1 MAEVSAVRV
10 ERVADPSAVLAHK
23 MAIEGYARA
32 GLEEPSFDLAHEL
45 ARDFGVAFAAWGP
58 APAPI
63 GVLMGWCVADE
74 LHVLSVVVDPPRRR
88 LGAGRALTEAAIE
101 HARASGMRLVL
112 LEVRRHNTA
121 AIRLYR
127 SLGFLAVR
135 VRRAYYANGDDAVE
149 MGLGLEPGALEA
161 LLPDSGEP
169 SL

>member
-1 MAEVSAVRV
+1 MRVGLVDDASA
-10 ERVADPSAVLAHK
+10 LIAHRTS
-23 MAIEGYARA
+23 IEAYARD
-32 GLEEPSFDLAHEL
+32 GLDEPSFDLVNEVG
-45 ARDFGVAFAAWGP
+45 RDFGVTFAAWAAGV
-58 APAPI
+58 API
-63 GVLMGWCVADE
+63 GILMGWRVADE
-74 LHVLSVVVDPPRRR
+74 LHILSVVVAPACRR
-88 LGAGRALTEAAIE
+88 LGAGRALTAAAIE
-101 HARASGMRLVL
+101 HARSLGMRLVL

-149 MGLGLEPGALEA
+149 MGLGLVEGALAE